1 MTQSGQHART
11 GRRLRSIIPLMAAM
25 GAIVAAP
32 AAAQSPGA
40 IPPAASG
47 IPTTVEAEIAS
58 AGRTGD
64 TSFCGDKPITLG
76 VHDGYGVNA
85 WSVASFAAVRSEA
98 AKCPNVTVI
107 ASGAGGDLQK
117 AISDINSW
125 VAQGVN
131 AITIIPDAGAPG
143 AQLQSLQDATK
154 AGVTVVPWGS
164 DPAGAAGT
172 DYLTYVD
179 WDTTDGGRQ
188 WAQWMV
194 QALGGTGNVVY
205 LGGPAGVAVGLQEL
219 DGIKEVFAAN
229 PGMKLLTGDTDYAVT
244 NWDPATAQQAM
255 TALLNQF
262 PQIDGVISNYGTDA
276 DAAIRAF
283 QAAGRPL
290 VPIAT
295 LEANALACGFADL
308 KAANPKYELA
318 TISSRNWLGR
328 VAARKAIAGAEGLT
342 NDEPSSYKLP
352 LFEDTL
358 NGLAPQ
364 CDASL
369 APDQY
374 LSNQLTANDLSTYGT
389 TTQ

>member
-1 MTQSGQHART
+1 MSTPRQVT
-11 GRRLRSIIPLMAAM
+11 GTRWM
-25 GAIVAAP
+25 GALLPAMAVAALVAAP
-32 AAAQSPGA
+32 AAAQSP
-40 IPPAASG
+40 AAVPSAPSG
-47 IPTTVEAEIAS
+47 IPTTVEEEIAS
-58 AGRTGD
+58 AGRTTD
-64 TSFCGDKPITLG
+64 TSFCGDKPILLG

-98 AKCPNVTVI
+98 AKCPNVEVI
-107 ASGAGGDLQK
+107 AAGANGDLQK
-117 AISDINSW
+117 AISDVNSW
-125 VAQGVN
+125 VAQGMN
-131 AITIIPDAGAPG
+131 ALVIIPDAGAPG

-154 AGVTVVPWGS
+154 QGVTVIPWGS

-172 DYLTYVD
+172 DYATYVD
-179 WDTTDGGRQ
+179 WDTTDGGRV

-194 QALGGTGNVVY
+194 DALGGTGKVVY

-219 DGIKEVFAAN
+219 DGINEVFAQN
-229 PGMKLLTGDTDYAVT
+229 PGMELLTGTTDYAVT

-276 DAAIRAF
+276 DAAVRAF
-283 QAAGRPL
+283 QAAGREL
-290 VPIAT
+290 VPMAT
-295 LEANALACGFADL
+295 LEANALACSFDEL

-328 VAARKAIAGAEGLT
+328 IAARKAIAGAQGIA
-342 NDEPSSYKLP
+342 NDEPSAYKLP

-364 CDASL
+364 CDPSL

-374 LSNQLTANDLSTYGT
+374 LSNQLTADDLATYGT

>member
-1 MTQSGQHART
+1 MTSPGQHNQ
-11 GRRLRSIIPLMAAM
+11 GRRLRSIFPLLAAV
-25 GAIVAAP
+25 GAMVAAP
-32 AAAQSPGA
+32 AAAQSP
-40 IPPAASG
+40 AAPMASAPSG
-47 IPTTVEAEIAS
+47 TPTTVEAEIAS
-58 AGRTGD
+58 AGRTTD

-117 AISDINSW
+117 ALSDVQSW

-154 AGVTVVPWGS
+154 SGVTVVPWGS
-164 DPAGAAGT
+164 DPAGVAGT

-179 WDTTDGGRQ
+179 WDTTQGGKV

-194 QALGGTGNVVY
+194 DALKGTGNVVY

-244 NWDPATAQQAM
+244 NWDPATAQQAT

-276 DAAIRAF
+276 AAAIRAF

-295 LEANALACGFADL
+295 LEANVLACQFADL
-308 KAANPKYELA
+308 KAANPKYELG

-342 NDEPSSYKLP
+342 NDEPSSYPLP
-352 LFEDTL
+352 LYEDTL
-358 NGLAPQ
+358 NGLAPN
-364 CDASL
+364 CDPSL
-369 APDQY
+369 ADDQY
-374 LSNQLTANDLSTYGT
+374 LSNQLTAADLSTYGT